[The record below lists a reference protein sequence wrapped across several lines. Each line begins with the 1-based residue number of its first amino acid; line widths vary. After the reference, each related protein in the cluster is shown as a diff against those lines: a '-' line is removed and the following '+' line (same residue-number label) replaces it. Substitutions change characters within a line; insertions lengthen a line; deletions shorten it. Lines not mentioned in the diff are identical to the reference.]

1 MQPIWALGLMSGT
14 SADGIDA
21 AIILTD
27 GCHILDQGPGL
38 SVAYDAAFQSRLKA
52 CFGQETLSAE
62 IQDVERILTYYHSD
76 VVRRLQTDFP
86 HPLAVIGFH
95 GQTIFHAPPKTWQIG
110 DGELLAQLTGIDVVY
125 DMRQNDV
132 QHRGQGAPLVPVFH
146 RGLVAD
152 IGQPVVVANIGG
164 VANLTY
170 VDCDSTDKSMSH
182 EGELIAFDT
191 GPGGALLDDWIQ
203 RHFNQS
209 YDTDGKICTQGTIF
223 WPLVNQWLAH
233 DYFAKSY
240 PKSLDRNQ
248 FQCVVAD
255 LGALSGADGAA
266 TLAAFTAASLASGV
280 KMLPKIPACLYLTG
294 GGRHHV
300 FMVALLERLLPQTK
314 IAMVDALGVNGDW
327 LEAQAWAY
335 LAVRSLYGLPFSFPL
350 TTGVEKPLS
359 GGTHVK
365 NKMGKMEKYQ

>member
-27 GCHILDQGPGL
+27 GCRILGQGPAL
-38 SVAYDAAFQSRLKA
+38 SVAYDGAFQSRLKA
-52 CFGQETLSAE
+52 CFGQDTLSAE
-62 IQDVERILTYYHSD
+62 IQDVTRILTHRHSD
-76 VVRRLQTDFP
+76 VVRRLQADFP

-132 QHRGQGAPLVPVFH
+132 QHGGQGAPLVPVFH
-146 RGLVAD
+146 QGIVAD

-170 VDCDSTDKSMSH
+170 VDNTTCGH
-182 EGELIAFDT
+182 EANLIAFDT
-191 GPGGALLDDWIQ
+191 GPGGALLDDWVHQ
-203 RHFNQS
+203 HFGQP
-209 YDTDGKICTQGTIF
+209 YDADGKICAQGTVC

-233 DYFAKSY
+233 DYFIKPY

-248 FQCVVAD
+248 FQYVMAD
-255 LGALSGADGAA
+255 LAALSPVDGAA

-280 KMLPKIPACLYLTG
+280 KMLPKIPVSVYLTG

-300 FMVALLERLLPQTK
+300 FTVAQLERLLPQTK

-350 TTGVEKPLS
+350 TTGTEKPLS
-359 GGTHVK
+359 GGIHVK